1 MSPTVLLSSEGK
13 KKEHV
18 AAAAAAAAAATGTIT
33 KHLPSHQQ
41 DKLHHLLSSYQI
53 KHMRYDVFL

>member
-1 MSPTVLLSSEGK
+1 MSPPVLLSSEGK